1 MSYPISE
8 IREIG
13 PEMAEKLRGQR
24 IRTTA
29 KLLERTK
36 NLRGRQTLA
45 AKIGVPET
53 TLLKWANL
61 SDRMRI
67 KGVGED
73 YAHLLA
79 AAGVDTVRELKY
91 RNPKNL
97 AERMASQNAKR
108 KLVSLLPSEKA
119 VTKWVECAK
128 SLPLMISY

>member
-1 MSYPISE
+1 MTYPLSE

-13 PEMAEKLRGQR
+13 PAMAERLKAQR

-29 KLLERTK
+29 KLLQRAR
-36 NLRGRQTLA
+36 NLRGRQELA
-45 AKIGVPET
+45 AKIGVPER

-97 AERMASQNAKR
+97 AIAMARQNKQR
-108 KLVSLLPSEKA
+108 KLVRLLPSEKA
-119 VTKWVECAK
+119 ISRWVESAK
-128 SLPLMISY
+128 ALPLMISY

>member
-13 PEMAEKLRGQR
+13 PAMAERLKTQR

-29 KLLERTK
+29 KLLDRTK
-36 NLRGRQTLA
+36 NLRGRQRLA

-73 YAHLLA
+73 YALLLS

-91 RNPKNL
+91 RNPKKL
-97 AERMASQNAKR
+97 AGAMAEQNAKR
-108 KLVSLLPSEKA
+108 KLVQLLPSEKA
-119 VTKWVECAK
+119 VKKWVEYAK
-128 SLPLMISY
+128 DLPLMISY

>member
-13 PEMAEKLRGQR
+13 PAMAERLRMQR

-29 KLLERTK
+29 KLLDKAK
-36 NLRGRQTLA
+36 NQRGRQKLA
-45 AKIGVPET
+45 ATIGVPED

-73 YAHLLA
+73 YALLLS

-91 RNPKNL
+91 RNPKKL
-97 AERMASQNAKR
+97 AQTMKAQNAKR
-108 KLVSLLPSEKA
+108 KLVNVLPGEKA
-119 VTKWVECAK
+119 ITKWVEYAK
-128 SLPLMISY
+128 GLPLMISY

>member
-13 PEMAEKLRGQR
+13 PVMAERLRSQR

-29 KLLERTK
+29 KLLLRTK
-36 NLRGRQTLA
+36 NLRGRQELA

-97 AERMASQNAKR
+97 AQAMAKQNEKR
-108 KLVSLLPSEKA
+108 KLVQLLPSEKA
-119 VTKWVECAK
+119 VAKWVEYARN
-128 SLPLMISY
+128 LPLMISY

>member
-13 PEMAEKLRGQR
+13 PAMAERLRMQR

-29 KLLERTK
+29 KLLERAK
-36 NLRGRQTLA
+36 NTRGRQKLA
-45 AKIGVPET
+45 AKIGVPENM
-53 TLLKWANL
+53 LLKWANL

-73 YAHLLA
+73 YALLLS

-91 RNPKNL
+91 RNPKKL
-97 AERMASQNAKR
+97 AQTMKAQNAKR
-108 KLVSLLPSEKA
+108 KLVNVLPGEKA
-119 VTKWVECAK
+119 IAKWVECAK
-128 SLPLMISY
+128 ALPLMISY

>member
-8 IREIG
+8 IQEIG
-13 PEMAEKLRGQR
+13 PAMAEKLKAQR

-29 KLLERTK
+29 KLLDRTK
-36 NLRGRQTLA
+36 NLRGRQKLA

-73 YAHLLA
+73 YARLLA

-97 AERMASQNAKR
+97 AEAMAAQNAKR
-108 KLVSLLPSEKA
+108 KLVHLLPSEKA
-119 VTKWVECAK
+119 VTRWVEYAK
-128 SLPLMISY
+128 GLPLMISY